1 MLTGAHETYM
11 LVRKYMLYKQNGEE
25 SMNAED
31 CIFFQLAKANQAGS
45 RFWLKKVSALDLTA
59 VQGMV
64 IRFLY
69 DNDCLTSSEL
79 GKKADLDSA
88 TLTGV
93 LDRLAAGGFI
103 ERRQNLED
111 RRSIRIHLTEKG
123 TATGEKVAKLMEE
136 ANTDFLREFNASEEV
151 ALRSLLIKVRR

>member
-1 MLTGAHETYM
+1 MKA
-11 LVRKYMLYKQNGEE
+11 EE
-25 SMNAED
+25 

-45 RFWLKKVSALDLTA
+45 RFWLKKLSDLHLTA

-69 DNDCLTSSEL
+69 DNDRLTSSEL
-79 GKKADLDSA
+79 GKKTDLDSA

-93 LDRLAAGGFI
+93 LDRLEAGGFV
-103 ERRQNLED
+103 ERRQNPED

-123 TATGEKVAKLMEE
+123 KAAGEKVAQLMDE
-136 ANTDFLREFNASEEV
+136 ANTEFLHGFNASEEV
-151 ALRSLLIKVRR
+151 ALRSLLNRIRQ